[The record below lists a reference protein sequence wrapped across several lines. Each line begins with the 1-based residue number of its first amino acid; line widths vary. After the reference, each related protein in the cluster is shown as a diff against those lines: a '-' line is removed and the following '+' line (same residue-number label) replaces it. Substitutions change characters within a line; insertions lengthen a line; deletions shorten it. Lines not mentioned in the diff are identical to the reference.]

1 MALDSYAQSIRQSAE
16 VLRYISEAME
26 LQEVVPSQRIEHRAR
41 WMLIRLHCARIDA
54 AADAI
59 EYGEVGDADSMG
71 DDNSDSGEQLRI
83 EPDSD

>member
-16 VLRYISEAME
+16 VLRSISEAME

-41 WMLIRLHCARIDA
+41 WMLLRMHCAKIDA
-54 AADAI
+54 IADNI
-59 EYGEVGDADSMG
+59 EYGETGAADSMG

>member
-16 VLRYISEAME
+16 VLRSISEAME

-41 WMLIRLHCARIDA
+41 WMLIRLQCAKIDA
-54 AADAI
+54 TADNI
-59 EYGEVGDADSMG
+59 EYGETGEADVGDDDSE
-71 DDNSDSGEQLRI
+71 SGEQLRI